1 MLRHLFLIAE
11 ALKYVLISDKSSFPP
26 LLFLASFLFI
36 FWPHHI
42 AHGILVLQ
50 PGIDLVSPAM
60 EAHYSGILNH
70 WTTKQVPLLFFFR
83 IFLANVSYPNA
94 LSNFFELHGGKK
106 KSVAIF
112 VKVDLNFNKL
122 V

>member
-1 MLRHLFLIAE
+1 MPRHIFLITE
-11 ALKYVLISDKSSFPP
+11 ALKYVLITDKSSFPS
-26 LLFLASFLFI
+26 LLYLALFLFI

-42 AHGILVLQ
+42 ACGILVPQ
-50 PGIDLVSPAM
+50 PGIDIVSLAM

-70 WTTKQVPLLFFFR
+70 WTGKQVPLLFFFR

-94 LSNFFELHGGKK
+94 LYNFLELQGEKQ
-106 KSVAIF
+106 SVAIF